1 MKYEDM
7 SDWEITRRVVEIRCQ
22 GQLIKFLPQEDI
34 LEPMTSG
41 VMSDK
46 LKIITESGREQVI
59 DVCNNPSDAWPIIV
73 ENKISISHSIA
84 LYRADALVYNSKFDN
99 GFKIFKQDSQL
110 GDTSSRGALRAAM
123 ICFLKMKDA
132 E

>member
-1 MKYEDM
+1 MNYEDM
-7 SDWEITRRVVEIRCQ
+7 SDFEINKLTAYVLDFNDGEDNYFDI
-22 GQLIKFLPQEDI
+22 LPQLVPDF
-34 LEPMTSG
+34 
-41 VMSDK
+41 
-46 LKIITESGREQVI
+46 
-59 DVCNNPSDAWPIIV
+59 CNNPQDAWPIII

-84 LYRADALVYNSKFDN
+84 LYRADALVYDERFDK

-132 E
+132 ESE

>member
-1 MKYEDM
+1 MNYEDM
-7 SDWEITRRVVEIRCQ
+7 SDHEINMAVTCIENNCQ
-22 GQLIKFLPQEDI
+22 GWATTASNTGFYHC
-34 LEPMTSG
+34 G
-41 VMSDK
+41 VDGGGFY
-46 LKIITESGREQVI
+46 EVECV
-59 DVCNNPSDAWPIIV
+59 DYCNSPSDAWPIIV

-132 E
+132 ESE